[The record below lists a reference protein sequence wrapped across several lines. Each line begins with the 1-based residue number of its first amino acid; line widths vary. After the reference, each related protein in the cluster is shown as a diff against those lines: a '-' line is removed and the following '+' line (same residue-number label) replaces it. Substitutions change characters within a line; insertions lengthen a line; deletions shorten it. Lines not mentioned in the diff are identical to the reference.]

1 MVLDVAEAAVPRRI
15 QRERQA
21 VHHTDC
27 RKREHHQVQERHQR
41 DRLQPASELEALR
54 MG

>member
-1 MVLDVAEAAVPRRI
+1 MVLDVAEAAVPRQI

-21 VHHTDC
+21 VHHTDY
-27 RKREHHQVQERHQR
+27 RKQERHQR
-41 DRLQPASELEALR
+41 DRLQPASELEALS